1 MYGINKLTILVF
13 EFKGEIK
20 KTTLTHVDMLYNDF
34 LGFLLFIFFKSEL
47 FLTYRTLN
55 CWSYTRRDEELIA
68 SFSKL

>member
-20 KTTLTHVDMLYNDF
+20 KTTLTHVVQRFFSFFFFFF
-34 LGFLLFIFFKSEL
+34 LESEL
-47 FLTYRTLN
+47 LLTNRTLN
-55 CWSYTRRDEELIA
+55 CWSFTRRDEELIA